1 MAKKLESKFWQEVK
15 QNTPGISWTRL
26 ESWASAG
33 VPDLL
38 GYNKKGHFFTVELK
52 VTRRNFVTF
61 SPHQIS
67 FHSRHPENSFILIK
81 HLGHG
86 CLKLVPGSMLACLL
100 EEGFACLSVDRARW
114 STVLACLL
122 ACWANACVLLACK
135 SSGFMGAWAKAA
147 GSWGLAQTL
156 VFGICHVLNISR
168 PAAPTVAA
176 LASLIW
182 GRAGLH
188 LSRYGRRPR
197 PPLGCWSVNLRC
209 WNSY

>member
-15 QNTPGISWTRL
+15 KNTPEISWTRL

-61 SPHQIS
+61 SPHQIA

-81 HLGHG
+81 HLGHR

-100 EEGFACLSVDRARW
+100 DEGFACLSIDRARW
-114 STVLACLL
+114 STVLERLL
-122 ACWANACVLLACK
+122 AC
-135 SSGFMGAWAKAA
+135 
-147 GSWGLAQTL
+147 
-156 VFGICHVLNISR
+156 
-168 PAAPTVAA
+168 
-176 LASLIW
+176 
-182 GRAGLH
+182 
-188 LSRYGRRPR
+188 
-197 PPLGCWSVNLRC
+197 
-209 WNSY
+209 